1 VSIKCP
7 LMSRNMVIAD
17 DARLA
22 AQLSCVLSE
31 TGRYVPVIE
40 GPRMSRADR
49 DAEIAR
55 RNNAASRVKPE
66 AIFLAGLT
74 DDTVAA
80 LTARFTPRLRLRLRR
95 IVTLEDINA
104 LHDGRT
110 TSIPLHWGNDR
121 IGIGLLKALRTKT
134 TIAFEDHP
142 SPIENVP
149 AKSAHLVVCE
159 DGDELSQVIAANYA
173 FALRAGLFLIQEV
186 DGAITDGLLEAFYSV
201 YDQTEVSQTEALQRL
216 QARLRQLSAR
226 CLCRRMGRSPSS
238 PAVSLLGLPSRR
250 PCRPICSDTPISARQ
265 S

>member
-1 VSIKCP
+1 
-7 LMSRNMVIAD
+7 MVIAD

-22 AQLSCVLSE
+22 AQLFCVLSE
-31 TGRYVPVIE
+31 TGRYVPLIE

-216 QARLRQLSAR
+216 QSRLRQLSAR

-250 PCRPICSDTPISARQ
+250 PRRPICSDTPISARQ